1 MPGEPRRKTGP
12 GSASSRDGCRRRGS
26 TWISRSV
33 RRSGSKSS
41 SELLQPRPRTLH
53 PPEGQRGN
61 PHLPFGR
68 VLFSPAG
75 VIPLT
80 HLLAG
85 DAAQQ
90 PLENEAEGVADLGAA
105 CHPVLP
111 QQRLHTLEELGVD
124 ERRGPPLG
132 EPRSL
137 TGLAPLR

>member
-41 SELLQPRPRTLH
+41 SELLQTRPRTLH

-61 PHLPFGR
+61 PPPPFGR

-75 VIPLT
+75 GIPLT

-85 DAAQQ
+85 GAAQQ
-90 PLENEAEGVADLGAA
+90 PLENATEGGAGLGAA
-105 CHPVLP
+105 RDPAL
-111 QQRLHTLEELGVD
+111 
-124 ERRGPPLG
+124 
-132 EPRSL
+132 
-137 TGLAPLR
+137 